1 MVKLPPHL
9 SVQNQHLMIGGC
21 DTVKLAFTYGTPLY
35 VTDETRIRDNYR
47 EWISALSAHYPLVRI
62 LYAAKANGNLNIL
75 KILAMEGAG
84 ADVFSAG
91 ELHLAL
97 LAGMKPEHLLFNG
110 SSKTEADHRLAV
122 SKGVR
127 VSLDSLDE
135 LAMLDQIAGEAGK
148 VAEVSFRVNPAIDV
162 PTHPKIA
169 TGLATSKFGIPAA
182 EITDAYAAAL
192 ACKNVAP
199 VGIHCHIGSQIL
211 DTEPFRREA
220 EVMME
225 LVDELFHMGVKFKFI
240 DLGGGLGVKYEHSGS
255 GPDAPTFAGYASSV
269 LPVCKS
275 VLARLGIQP
284 EIWIE
289 PGRSLVC
296 DSTVLLSKVNSV
308 KKAHK
313 TFVNIDAGF
322 NLLARPVMYDSYHEV
337 LVANRA
343 DEAPDGT
350 YTVTGPICET
360 GDILAHDRQLPGV
373 VAGDLVAILDTGAYG
388 YSMASQYN
396 GRGRCAEVLVR
407 NGQAELMRRAETI
420 DDLMATLKTP
430 SWLQVNPE

>member
-1 MVKLPPHL
+1 
-9 SVQNQHLMIGGC
+9 
-21 DTVKLAFTYGTPLY
+21 
-35 VTDETRIRDNYR
+35 
-47 EWISALSAHYPLVRI
+47 
-62 LYAAKANGNLNIL
+62 
-75 KILAMEGAG
+75 
-84 ADVFSAG
+84 
-91 ELHLAL
+91 
-97 LAGMKPEHLLFNG
+97 
-110 SSKTEADHRLAV
+110 
-122 SKGVR
+122 
-127 VSLDSLDE
+127 
-135 LAMLDQIAGEAGK
+135 
-148 VAEVSFRVNPAIDV
+148 
-162 PTHPKIA
+162 
-169 TGLATSKFGIPAA
+169 
-182 EITDAYAAAL
+182 
-192 ACKNVAP
+192 
-199 VGIHCHIGSQIL
+199 
-211 DTEPFRREA
+211 
-220 EVMME
+220 MME

>member
-1 MVKLPPHL
+1 MVKLPSHL
-9 SVQNQHLMIGGC
+9 SIQNQHLIIGGC
-21 DTVKLAFTYGTPLY
+21 DTVKLAFTHGTPLY

-47 EWISALSAHYPLVRI
+47 RYVSVLSAHYPHFRI
-62 LYAAKANGNLNIL
+62 LYAAKANGNLSIL
-75 KILAMEGAG
+75 KILAQEGAG

-91 ELHLAL
+91 ELHFAL
-97 LAGMKPEHLLFNG
+97 LAGMRPEHLLFNG
-110 SSKTEADHRLAV
+110 SSKTEADHKLAV

-135 LAMLDQIAGEAGK
+135 LAQLDLVAGEAGK
-148 VAEVSFRVNPAIDV
+148 VAEVSFRVNPAIEV

-192 ACKNVAP
+192 ACKNVVP

-211 DTEPFRREA
+211 DTEPFKREA

-225 LVDELFHMGVKFKFI
+225 LVDELHRMGVKFKFI
-240 DLGGGLGVKYEHSGS
+240 DLGGGLGVSYDHSES
-255 GPDAPTFAGYASSV
+255 GPDAPTFENYASAV

-275 VLARLGIQP
+275 VLGRLGIQP

-289 PGRSLVC
+289 PGRSMVC
-296 DSTVLLSKVNSV
+296 DSTVLLTKVNSV

-313 TFVNIDAGF
+313 TFVNVDAGF
-322 NLLARPVMYDSYHEV
+322 NLLIRPAMYDSYHEV

-343 DEAPDGT
+343 DEKPDGI

-360 GDILAHDRQLPGV
+360 GDILAHDRELPHV
-373 VAGDLVAILDTGAYG
+373 VSGDLVAILDTGAYG

-430 SWLQVNPE
+430 SWLE

>member
-1 MVKLPPHL
+1 MVKLPSHL
-9 SVQNQHLMIGGC
+9 SIQNQHLIIGGC
-21 DTVKLAFTYGTPLY
+21 DTVKLAFTHGTPLY

-47 EWISALSAHYPLVRI
+47 RYVSVLSAHYPHFRI
-62 LYAAKANGNLNIL
+62 LYAAKANGNLSIL
-75 KILAMEGAG
+75 KILAQEGAG

-91 ELHLAL
+91 ELHFAL
-97 LAGMKPEHLLFNG
+97 LAGMRPEHLLFNG
-110 SSKTEADHRLAV
+110 SSKTEADHKLAV

-135 LAMLDQIAGEAGK
+135 LAQLDLVAGEAGK
-148 VAEVSFRVNPAIDV
+148 VAEVSFRVNPAIEV

-192 ACKNVAP
+192 ACKNVVP

-211 DTEPFRREA
+211 DTEPFKREA

-225 LVDELFHMGVKFKFI
+225 LVDELHRMGVKFKFI
-240 DLGGGLGVKYEHSGS
+240 DLGGGLGVSYDHSES
-255 GPDAPTFAGYASSV
+255 GPDAPTFENYASAV

-275 VLARLGIQP
+275 VLGRLGIQP

-289 PGRSLVC
+289 PGRSMVC
-296 DSTVLLSKVNSV
+296 DSTVLLTKVNSV

-313 TFVNIDAGF
+313 TFVNVDAGF
-322 NLLARPVMYDSYHEV
+322 NLLIRPAMYDSYHEV

-343 DEAPDGT
+343 DEKPDGI

-360 GDILAHDRQLPGV
+360 GDILAHDRELPHV
-373 VAGDLVAILDTGAYG
+373 VSGDLVAILDTGAYG

-420 DDLMATLKTP
+420 DDLMSTLKTP
-430 SWLQVNPE
+430 SWLD